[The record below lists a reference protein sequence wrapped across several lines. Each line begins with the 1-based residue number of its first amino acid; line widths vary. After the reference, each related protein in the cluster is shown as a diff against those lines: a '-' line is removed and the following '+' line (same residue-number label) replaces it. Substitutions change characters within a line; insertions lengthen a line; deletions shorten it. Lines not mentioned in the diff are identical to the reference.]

1 MPVLTSP
8 EISIKFKE
16 QRPSLDPDGAGVAGL
31 GDFDDSL
38 TSLQWLQDFSILTA
52 NLEKHPGS
60 DGHSQRLPLPVAPPD
75 TNPPSSPPTGD
86 TAGSGVPQSLRNM
99 IPSSASANTGRG
111 RDGYSYPLAHPHGHA
126 TRPPQEVDYRTNHQV
141 KPPYSYAT
149 LICMAMRASRKNKL
163 TLSAIY
169 GWITENFCYYR
180 RAEPSWQNSIR
191 HNLSL
196 NKCFVKVPRTKE
208 EPGKGGF
215 WQIDPQYADMFVD
228 GIFKR
233 RRASS
238 VPHVLVMKGHHGKA
252 RPPHVL
258 KQRHSSR
265 ERGLGAP
272 PGTGSLLTP
281 EPTVGMAS
289 GGAMDWTP
297 GLEDVA
303 IDGHAGS
310 NFEDLDVN
318 IALSSLGCELDGS
331 LQGCPLVSGGKWCS
345 DVSGIGVG
353 GVELA
358 CGFAEAESDLLQA
371 QQGGAQPHPPP
382 RPLQYEELVSPFSQL
397 QTHPWVETR
406 EGFNPTPLACV
417 AEPTL
422 SCYEGFL
429 SDTVCWGGM
438 EPYL

>member
-1 MPVLTSP
+1 
-8 EISIKFKE
+8 
-16 QRPSLDPDGAGVAGL
+16 
-31 GDFDDSL
+31 
-38 TSLQWLQDFSILTA
+38 
-52 NLEKHPGS
+52 
-60 DGHSQRLPLPVAPPD
+60 
-75 TNPPSSPPTGD
+75 
-86 TAGSGVPQSLRNM
+86 M
-99 IPSSASANTGRG
+99 ITSSASANTGRG
-111 RDGYSYPLAHPHGHA
+111 RDGYSYLLAHPHGHA

-149 LICMAMRASRKNKL
+149 LICMAMRASRKTKL

-169 GWITENFCYYR
+169 AWITENFCYYR
-180 RAEPSWQNSIR
+180 RAEPSWQVSDELHSIRESDRTPAGILTATAAMLRQRSVCGALLTRDCSNSSLSLQNSIR

-238 VPHVLVMKGHHGKA
+238 VPHALVMKGHHGKA

-258 KQRHSSR
+258 KRRHSSR
-265 ERGLGAP
+265 ERWVGAL

-289 GGAMDWTP
+289 GGALDWTP
-297 GLEDVA
+297 GLEDGA
-303 IDGHAGS
+303 IDRHAGS

-331 LQGCPLVSGGKWCS
+331 LPGCPLVSGGRWCS

-353 GVELA
+353 GAELA

-382 RPLQYEELVSPFSQL
+382 HPLQYEELVSPFSQL
-397 QTHPWVETR
+397 QTHPWVESR

-429 SDTVCWGGM
+429 SDT
-438 EPYL
+438 